1 MTKALLV
8 AIAAALLISQPAS
21 AASASQRV
29 QILKYYQCLAQSIFY
44 PGLLCHL

>member
-1 MTKALLV
+1 MKRFAILVAACALLV
-8 AIAAALLISQPAS
+8 SQPA
-21 AASASQRV
+21 AASTASQRV